1 MSHMWK
7 DTMNKLTKRSQQ
19 ELMDGYDVEIPEQ
32 INYTGM
38 ITLGKAT
45 YRVYRY
51 EKPKVGKPVK
61 VYKFGYPDYK
71 SMIQKHPEL
80 KVLQLI

>member
-1 MSHMWK
+1 
-7 DTMNKLTKRSQQ
+7 
-19 ELMDGYDVEIPEQ
+19 MDGYDVRYDRKVMSKPRCL
-32 INYTGM
+32 Y
-38 ITLGKAT
+38 KAS

-80 KVLQLI
+80 KVLQLT

>member
-1 MSHMWK
+1 
-7 DTMNKLTKRSQQ
+7 MNNK
-19 ELMDGYDVEIPEQ
+19 LMDGYDVEQ
-32 INYTGM
+32 
-38 ITLGKAT
+38 TLIKDEAVYLT

-51 EKPKVGKPVK
+51 ERPNVGKPVK